1 MHLVRH
7 ISPLD
12 LRAVRTYL
20 ALLLQLLGAALIVP
34 FIVALLAGELRMA
47 LVFGGL
53 TVGAIG
59 LGWAGARGR
68 PASIELKES
77 LVVTALAY
85 LMFGLVGALALL
97 PVAPLLDG
105 FFEAMS
111 GITTTGLSVL
121 DLEGLPQSVLFFRAY
136 AQWIGGAGII
146 VLSLAVLLGPGK
158 AAFRLYTSEYGE
170 ENLIGSVVATARV
183 VISVYS
189 ALTAVGFLAYVAAGM
204 GPWDALL
211 HVLATLS
218 TGGFSPYPE
227 SIAHFATPWVYLAVT
242 TLMIAGAISFPLYFA
257 ARREGLRRLWGDL
270 QLRALIGIWLLAALL
285 FWGAWGWRSD
295 GLLPGLFQAASALT
309 TTGFSVNDAASW
321 PEPVRLL
328 TLLLMIVGG
337 SAGSTAGGIKLLR
350 LILLWKIA
358 QVVVVRALLP
368 DEAKVPLKY
377 NGVAISGR
385 EIELLLGF
393 FALYLAIWLLAAVAL
408 TLAGFPAIDS
418 LFESAS
424 ALGTVGLSTGVTS
437 PELVGWAKLLLV
449 LEMWAGR
456 LEVLPVLV
464 VLYPGTWRWRRR
476 SP

>member
-12 LRAVRTYL
+12 LRVVRTHL
-20 ALLLQLLGAALIVP
+20 AVLLQLLGAALTLP
-34 FIVALLAGELRMA
+34 LIVALLAGEFFMGA
-47 LVFGGL
+47 VFGGL

-59 LGWAGARGR
+59 LGRAGARGR
-68 PASIELKES
+68 PANIELKEA

-85 LMFGLVGALALL
+85 LMFGFVGALALL

-111 GITTTGLSVL
+111 GFTTTGLSVL

-170 ENLIGSVVATARV
+170 ENLIGSVIATARV
-183 VISVYS
+183 VLGVYT

-211 HVLATLS
+211 HALATLS
-218 TGGFSPYPE
+218 TGGFSPYSE
-227 SIAHFATPWVYLAVT
+227 SIARFAGPWVPLAVT
-242 TLMIAGAISFPLYFA
+242 AFMLAGAISFPLYFI
-257 ARREGLRRLWGDL
+257 ARREGLRRIWDDL
-270 QLRALIGIWLLAALL
+270 QLRALLGIWLLATLL
-285 FWGAWGWRSD
+285 FWGAGGWRSD

-309 TTGFSVNDAASW
+309 TTGFAVSDASSW
-321 PEPVRLL
+321 PEPLVLI
-328 TLLLMIVGG
+328 TMLLMIVGG

-350 LILLWKIA
+350 LILLWKVA
-358 QVVVVRALLP
+358 QVVVVRTLLP
-368 DEAKVPLKY
+368 EEAKVPLKH
-377 NGVAISGR
+377 NDVAISER
-385 EIELLLGF
+385 DIELLLGF
-393 FALYLAIWLLAAVAL
+393 FGLYLAIWLLGAAAL
-408 TLAGFPAIDS
+408 ALGGFPALDS

-437 PELVGWAKLLLV
+437 PELAGWAKLLLIV
-449 LEMWAGR
+449 EMWAGR
-456 LEVLPVLV
+456 LEILPVLV

-476 SP
+476 S